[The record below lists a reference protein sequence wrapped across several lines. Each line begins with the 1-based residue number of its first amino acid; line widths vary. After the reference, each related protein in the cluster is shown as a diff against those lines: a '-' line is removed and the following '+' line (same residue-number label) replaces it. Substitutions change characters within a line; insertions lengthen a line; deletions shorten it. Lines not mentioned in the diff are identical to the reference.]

1 MLEIIKKINEYEEIL
16 IYRHVNPDLDAYG
29 SQLGMYAFLKTN
41 YPFKNIVLMGQ
52 EDEGLNKIFLPEG
65 MPVTKPT
72 GQKALAIVLDTANR
86 ERIDGDLTLA
96 SEVIKIDHHLVV
108 DSYGDMN
115 YERVDASS
123 CAEIVTLLIGEVLG
137 SYNLSVAGARALYIG
152 IVGDSNRF
160 LYRNTTRRTFEAAS
174 ILIDQGIDIE
184 EIYASMYVRKEKELQ
199 VTKYILNHYKSEGG
213 FAYYYLSDE
222 TLKTL
227 GISRNEGSNY
237 VNVLSNVE
245 EFKVWG
251 AITEN
256 KEAGNIRV
264 SLRSREY
271 PVNEVAARYHGGGH
285 MLAAGATLETLDQ
298 LPDLVRDVQEV
309 IVHGREEE

>member
-1 MLEIIKKINEYEEIL
+1 
-16 IYRHVNPDLDAYG
+16 
-29 SQLGMYAFLKTN
+29 
-41 YPFKNIVLMGQ
+41 
-52 EDEGLNKIFLPEG
+52 
-65 MPVTKPT
+65 MPITKPT
-72 GQKALAIVLDTANR
+72 GKKALAIVLDTANR
-86 ERIDGDLTLA
+86 ERIDGDLSLA
-96 SEVIKIDHHLVV
+96 QEVIKIDHHLVV
-108 DSYGDMN
+108 DQYGDLN

-137 SYNLSVAGARALYIG
+137 SYNLSVQGARALYIG

-160 LYRNTTRRTFEAAS
+160 LYRNTSRHTFEAAS

-184 EIYASMYVRKEKELQ
+184 EIYASMYVRKEKDLQ
-199 VTKYILNHYKSEGG
+199 VTKYILNHYKNAGG

-245 EFKVWG
+245 EFKIWG

-264 SLRSREY
+264 SLRSRHY
-271 PVNEVAARYHGGGH
+271 PVNEVASRYHGGGH
-285 MLAAGATLETLDQ
+285 MLAAGATLETIDQ
-298 LPDLVRDVQEV
+298 LPDLINDVQEV
-309 IVHGREEE
+309 IAHGREEE

>member
-1 MLEIIKKINEYEEIL
+1 MLKIIEKINAYEEIL

-29 SQLGMYAFLKTN
+29 SQLGMYAFLKAN

-65 MPVTKPT
+65 MPITKPT
-72 GQKALAIVLDTANR
+72 GKKALAIGLDTANR
-86 ERIDGDLTLA
+86 ERIDGDLSLA
-96 SEVIKIDHHLVV
+96 QEVIKIDHHLVV
-108 DSYGDMN
+108 DQFGDLN

-137 SYNLSVAGARALYIG
+137 SYNLSVQGARALYIG

-160 LYRNTTRRTFEAAS
+160 LYRNTSRHTFEAAS

-184 EIYASMYVRKEKELQ
+184 EIYASMYVRKEKDLQ
-199 VTKYILNHYKSEGG
+199 VTKYILNHYKNAGG

-245 EFKVWG
+245 EFKIWG

-264 SLRSREY
+264 SLRSRQY
-271 PVNEVAARYHGGGH
+271 PVNEVASRYHGGGH
-285 MLAAGATLETLDQ
+285 MLAAGATLETIDQ
-298 LPDLVRDVQEV
+298 LPDLINDVQEV
-309 IVHGREEE
+309 IAHGREEE

>member
-1 MLEIIKKINEYEEIL
+1 MLKIIEKINAYEEIL

-29 SQLGMYAFLKTN
+29 SQLGMYAFLKAN

-65 MPVTKPT
+65 MPITKPT
-72 GQKALAIVLDTANR
+72 GKKALAIV
-86 ERIDGDLTLA
+86 
-96 SEVIKIDHHLVV
+96 
-108 DSYGDMN
+108 
-115 YERVDASS
+115 RVDASS

-137 SYNLSVAGARALYIG
+137 SYNLSVQGARALYIG

-160 LYRNTTRRTFEAAS
+160 LYRNTSRHTFEAAS

-184 EIYASMYVRKEKELQ
+184 EIYASMYVRKEKDLQ
-199 VTKYILNHYKSEGG
+199 VTKYILNHYKNAGG

-245 EFKVWG
+245 EFKIWG

-264 SLRSREY
+264 SLRSRQY
-271 PVNEVAARYHGGGH
+271 PVNEVASRYHGGGH
-285 MLAAGATLETLDQ
+285 MLAAGATLETIDQ
-298 LPDLVRDVQEV
+298 LPDLINDVQEV
-309 IVHGREEE
+309 IAHGREEE